1 LFVLAIQQGNRS
13 IYTPP
18 TTTPT

>member
-1 LFVLAIQQGNRS
+1 MPECVFVRS

-18 TTTPT
+18 VV